1 MRVLFRVALTPI
13 AVLLFASAL
22 FAFLIALALEE
33 VHSRRSPHAL
43 VRHEQSLGLG
53 PPRRLD

>member
-1 MRVLFRVALTPI
+1 MRVLLRVVLTPI
-13 AVLLFASAL
+13 ALLLFVSAL

-33 VHSRRSPHAL
+33 VHSRRSAHAM

-53 PPRRLD
+53 PPRMLD